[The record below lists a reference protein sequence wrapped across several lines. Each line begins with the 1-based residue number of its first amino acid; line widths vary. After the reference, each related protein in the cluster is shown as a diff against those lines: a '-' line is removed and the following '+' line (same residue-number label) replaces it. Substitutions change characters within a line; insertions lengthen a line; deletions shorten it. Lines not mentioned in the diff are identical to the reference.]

1 MNKEQAIAILER
13 DLLEPYQCIPTEL
26 FGLDGIFPIELLADH
41 NRYREAVFNDWDD
54 WTPERSA
61 IYWGWKV
68 TCNLLLL
75 ELLETDYE

>member
-1 MNKEQAIAILER
+1 MNKEQAIAILEQE
-13 DLLEPYQCIPTEL
+13 LLRPYPGTATEL

-41 NRYREAVFNDWDD
+41 NRYCDAVFKDWHD
-54 WTPERSA
+54 WTLERCD
-61 IYWGWKV
+61 IYWAWKV

>member
-13 DLLEPYQCIPTEL
+13 DLLESYQCIPTEL
-26 FGLDGIFPIELLADH
+26 FGLDGIFPIELLIDH
-41 NRYREAVFNDWDD
+41 NKYCDEVFKDLDD

-61 IYWGWKV
+61 SYWGWKV